1 MQLWDKL
8 AEYAKNFSSYRT
20 TMDFGDVAEILIIA
34 VLLYYTLVWMK
45 TTRAWILLKGLIVIL
60 AFLLLAYFFRMTT
73 ILWMAQNV
81 LGFAVTAL
89 IVVLQPEL
97 RKALEELGKKNI
109 ISSVLPFDNSHRVNE
124 EFSEKTINEITKACV
139 EMGKVRTGAL
149 IVIEQKVSLRDY
161 ERTGIDVDGI
171 VTSQLLINIF
181 EHNTPLH
188 DGAVIIQGNRVVS
201 ATCYLPLSDNLG
213 LSKELGTRHRAGVG
227 ISEITDSLTI
237 IVSEETGKISV
248 AYEGELERN
257 LDADSLRD
265 RMHKILNNPVEE
277 HKNLRI
283 WKGRSRDKKMKKL
296 LTRNLGLK
304 LASLLLAFVLW
315 FLVAQIYDPKDTV
328 TFNNIQVRLINTEL
342 LDEEGKVYEVLDNSN
357 LVRVTVT
364 GPQSIVKSELRRSDI
379 VAEADMSK
387 LTDINTIAI
396 TYYCENISNDSVEI
410 KGNHDSV
417 RLNVEDKTSKWIK
430 LESNTIGD
438 VASGYMIGNVTLDQ
452 TNIEVTGPK
461 SAISQVDHAGV
472 DINVTDSTTSL
483 SANVDIKLYDADDN
497 ELVLESVKK
506 NVDSAYM
513 TVEVL
518 ATKEVPVEIEY
529 MGVPEDGYMATGEVE
544 SSVPTVRIAGTVST
558 LVGISAITVPEDR
571 MNITGQSDN
580 LVDIINLKEY
590 LPANVRLADK
600 SFDGKITATVY
611 IEPIVSKDLTVAA
624 ENISVTGVPDGMEA
638 EITSTAEEYNI
649 TVSGLSRDVSI
660 LHDSSVT
667 GILNLTQ
674 WMEDNGVEELT
685 PGTYTIPV
693 TFNLTEDITVTP
705 DINIHIRLKNADA
718 DNQ

>member
-1 MQLWDKL
+1 
-8 AEYAKNFSSYRT
+8 
-20 TMDFGDVAEILIIA
+20 
-34 VLLYYTLVWMK
+34 
-45 TTRAWILLKGLIVIL
+45 
-60 AFLLLAYFFRMTT
+60 
-73 ILWMAQNV
+73 
-81 LGFAVTAL
+81 
-89 IVVLQPEL
+89 
-97 RKALEELGKKNI
+97 
-109 ISSVLPFDNSHRVNE
+109 
-124 EFSEKTINEITKACV
+124 
-139 EMGKVRTGAL
+139 
-149 IVIEQKVSLRDY
+149 
-161 ERTGIDVDGI
+161 
-171 VTSQLLINIF
+171 
-181 EHNTPLH
+181 
-188 DGAVIIQGNRVVS
+188 
-201 ATCYLPLSDNLG
+201 
-213 LSKELGTRHRAGVG
+213 
-227 ISEITDSLTI
+227 
-237 IVSEETGKISV
+237 
-248 AYEGELERN
+248 
-257 LDADSLRD
+257 
-265 RMHKILNNPVEE
+265 
-277 HKNLRI
+277 
-283 WKGRSRDKKMKKL
+283 MKKL

-461 SAISQVDHAGV
+461 SAVSQVDHAGV

-693 TFNLTEDITVTP
+693 TFNLAEDITVTP
-705 DINIHIRLKNADA
+705 DINIHIRLKNADT

>member
-1 MQLWDKL
+1 
-8 AEYAKNFSSYRT
+8 
-20 TMDFGDVAEILIIA
+20 
-34 VLLYYTLVWMK
+34 
-45 TTRAWILLKGLIVIL
+45 
-60 AFLLLAYFFRMTT
+60 
-73 ILWMAQNV
+73 
-81 LGFAVTAL
+81 
-89 IVVLQPEL
+89 
-97 RKALEELGKKNI
+97 
-109 ISSVLPFDNSHRVNE
+109 
-124 EFSEKTINEITKACV
+124 
-139 EMGKVRTGAL
+139 
-149 IVIEQKVSLRDY
+149 
-161 ERTGIDVDGI
+161 
-171 VTSQLLINIF
+171 
-181 EHNTPLH
+181 
-188 DGAVIIQGNRVVS
+188 
-201 ATCYLPLSDNLG
+201 
-213 LSKELGTRHRAGVG
+213 
-227 ISEITDSLTI
+227 
-237 IVSEETGKISV
+237 
-248 AYEGELERN
+248 
-257 LDADSLRD
+257 
-265 RMHKILNNPVEE
+265 
-277 HKNLRI
+277 
-283 WKGRSRDKKMKKL
+283 MKKT

-430 LESNTIGD
+430 LESNTIGN
-438 VASGYMIGNVTLDQ
+438 VASGYMIGNVSLDQ

-472 DINVTDSTTSL
+472 DINVTDSTSSL

-497 ELVLESVKK
+497 ELTLESVKK
-506 NVDSAYM
+506 NVDSAHM

-529 MGVPEDGYMATGEVE
+529 MGVPEDGYMASGEVE
-544 SSVPTVRIAGTVST
+544 SSVPTVRIAGNAST

-571 MNITGQSDN
+571 MNITGQTDN

-590 LPANVRLADK
+590 LPSNVRLADK

-660 LHDSSVT
+660 LRDSSVT

-693 TFNLTEDITVTP
+693 TFNLAEDITVVP
-705 DINIHIRLKNADA
+705 DINIHIRLKNADT

>member
-1 MQLWDKL
+1 
-8 AEYAKNFSSYRT
+8 
-20 TMDFGDVAEILIIA
+20 
-34 VLLYYTLVWMK
+34 
-45 TTRAWILLKGLIVIL
+45 
-60 AFLLLAYFFRMTT
+60 
-73 ILWMAQNV
+73 
-81 LGFAVTAL
+81 
-89 IVVLQPEL
+89 
-97 RKALEELGKKNI
+97 
-109 ISSVLPFDNSHRVNE
+109 
-124 EFSEKTINEITKACV
+124 
-139 EMGKVRTGAL
+139 
-149 IVIEQKVSLRDY
+149 
-161 ERTGIDVDGI
+161 
-171 VTSQLLINIF
+171 
-181 EHNTPLH
+181 
-188 DGAVIIQGNRVVS
+188 
-201 ATCYLPLSDNLG
+201 
-213 LSKELGTRHRAGVG
+213 
-227 ISEITDSLTI
+227 
-237 IVSEETGKISV
+237 
-248 AYEGELERN
+248 
-257 LDADSLRD
+257 
-265 RMHKILNNPVEE
+265 
-277 HKNLRI
+277 
-283 WKGRSRDKKMKKL
+283 MKKL

-328 TFNNIQVRLINTEL
+328 TFNNIQVSLINTEL

-693 TFNLTEDITVTP
+693 TFNLAEDITVTP
-705 DINIHIRLKNADA
+705 DINIHIRLKNADT

>member
-1 MQLWDKL
+1 
-8 AEYAKNFSSYRT
+8 
-20 TMDFGDVAEILIIA
+20 
-34 VLLYYTLVWMK
+34 
-45 TTRAWILLKGLIVIL
+45 
-60 AFLLLAYFFRMTT
+60 
-73 ILWMAQNV
+73 
-81 LGFAVTAL
+81 
-89 IVVLQPEL
+89 
-97 RKALEELGKKNI
+97 
-109 ISSVLPFDNSHRVNE
+109 
-124 EFSEKTINEITKACV
+124 
-139 EMGKVRTGAL
+139 
-149 IVIEQKVSLRDY
+149 
-161 ERTGIDVDGI
+161 
-171 VTSQLLINIF
+171 
-181 EHNTPLH
+181 
-188 DGAVIIQGNRVVS
+188 
-201 ATCYLPLSDNLG
+201 
-213 LSKELGTRHRAGVG
+213 
-227 ISEITDSLTI
+227 
-237 IVSEETGKISV
+237 
-248 AYEGELERN
+248 
-257 LDADSLRD
+257 
-265 RMHKILNNPVEE
+265 
-277 HKNLRI
+277 
-283 WKGRSRDKKMKKL
+283 MKKL

-667 GILNLTQ
+667 GILNLTL

-693 TFNLTEDITVTP
+693 TFNLAEDITVTP
-705 DINIHIRLKNADA
+705 DINIHIRLKNADT

>member
-1 MQLWDKL
+1 
-8 AEYAKNFSSYRT
+8 
-20 TMDFGDVAEILIIA
+20 
-34 VLLYYTLVWMK
+34 
-45 TTRAWILLKGLIVIL
+45 
-60 AFLLLAYFFRMTT
+60 
-73 ILWMAQNV
+73 
-81 LGFAVTAL
+81 
-89 IVVLQPEL
+89 
-97 RKALEELGKKNI
+97 
-109 ISSVLPFDNSHRVNE
+109 
-124 EFSEKTINEITKACV
+124 
-139 EMGKVRTGAL
+139 
-149 IVIEQKVSLRDY
+149 
-161 ERTGIDVDGI
+161 
-171 VTSQLLINIF
+171 
-181 EHNTPLH
+181 
-188 DGAVIIQGNRVVS
+188 
-201 ATCYLPLSDNLG
+201 
-213 LSKELGTRHRAGVG
+213 
-227 ISEITDSLTI
+227 
-237 IVSEETGKISV
+237 
-248 AYEGELERN
+248 
-257 LDADSLRD
+257 
-265 RMHKILNNPVEE
+265 
-277 HKNLRI
+277 
-283 WKGRSRDKKMKKL
+283 MKKL

-529 MGVPEDGYMATGEVE
+529 MGVPEDGYMATGELE

-693 TFNLTEDITVTP
+693 TFNLAEDITVVP
-705 DINIHIRLKNADA
+705 DINIHIRLKNADT

>member
-1 MQLWDKL
+1 
-8 AEYAKNFSSYRT
+8 
-20 TMDFGDVAEILIIA
+20 
-34 VLLYYTLVWMK
+34 
-45 TTRAWILLKGLIVIL
+45 
-60 AFLLLAYFFRMTT
+60 
-73 ILWMAQNV
+73 
-81 LGFAVTAL
+81 
-89 IVVLQPEL
+89 
-97 RKALEELGKKNI
+97 
-109 ISSVLPFDNSHRVNE
+109 
-124 EFSEKTINEITKACV
+124 
-139 EMGKVRTGAL
+139 
-149 IVIEQKVSLRDY
+149 
-161 ERTGIDVDGI
+161 
-171 VTSQLLINIF
+171 
-181 EHNTPLH
+181 
-188 DGAVIIQGNRVVS
+188 
-201 ATCYLPLSDNLG
+201 
-213 LSKELGTRHRAGVG
+213 
-227 ISEITDSLTI
+227 
-237 IVSEETGKISV
+237 
-248 AYEGELERN
+248 
-257 LDADSLRD
+257 
-265 RMHKILNNPVEE
+265 
-277 HKNLRI
+277 
-283 WKGRSRDKKMKKL
+283 MKKS

-693 TFNLTEDITVTP
+693 TFNLAEDITVVP
-705 DINIHIRLKNADA
+705 DINIHIRLKNADTN
-718 DNQ
+718 NQ

>member
-1 MQLWDKL
+1 
-8 AEYAKNFSSYRT
+8 
-20 TMDFGDVAEILIIA
+20 
-34 VLLYYTLVWMK
+34 
-45 TTRAWILLKGLIVIL
+45 
-60 AFLLLAYFFRMTT
+60 
-73 ILWMAQNV
+73 
-81 LGFAVTAL
+81 
-89 IVVLQPEL
+89 
-97 RKALEELGKKNI
+97 
-109 ISSVLPFDNSHRVNE
+109 
-124 EFSEKTINEITKACV
+124 
-139 EMGKVRTGAL
+139 
-149 IVIEQKVSLRDY
+149 
-161 ERTGIDVDGI
+161 
-171 VTSQLLINIF
+171 
-181 EHNTPLH
+181 
-188 DGAVIIQGNRVVS
+188 
-201 ATCYLPLSDNLG
+201 
-213 LSKELGTRHRAGVG
+213 
-227 ISEITDSLTI
+227 
-237 IVSEETGKISV
+237 
-248 AYEGELERN
+248 
-257 LDADSLRD
+257 
-265 RMHKILNNPVEE
+265 
-277 HKNLRI
+277 
-283 WKGRSRDKKMKKL
+283 MKKL

-328 TFNNIQVRLINTEL
+328 TFNNIQVCLINTEL

-693 TFNLTEDITVTP
+693 TFNLAEDITVTP
-705 DINIHIRLKNADA
+705 DINIHIRLKNADT

>member
-1 MQLWDKL
+1 
-8 AEYAKNFSSYRT
+8 
-20 TMDFGDVAEILIIA
+20 
-34 VLLYYTLVWMK
+34 
-45 TTRAWILLKGLIVIL
+45 
-60 AFLLLAYFFRMTT
+60 
-73 ILWMAQNV
+73 
-81 LGFAVTAL
+81 
-89 IVVLQPEL
+89 
-97 RKALEELGKKNI
+97 
-109 ISSVLPFDNSHRVNE
+109 
-124 EFSEKTINEITKACV
+124 
-139 EMGKVRTGAL
+139 
-149 IVIEQKVSLRDY
+149 
-161 ERTGIDVDGI
+161 
-171 VTSQLLINIF
+171 
-181 EHNTPLH
+181 
-188 DGAVIIQGNRVVS
+188 
-201 ATCYLPLSDNLG
+201 
-213 LSKELGTRHRAGVG
+213 
-227 ISEITDSLTI
+227 
-237 IVSEETGKISV
+237 
-248 AYEGELERN
+248 
-257 LDADSLRD
+257 
-265 RMHKILNNPVEE
+265 
-277 HKNLRI
+277 
-283 WKGRSRDKKMKKL
+283 MKKL

-430 LESNTIGD
+430 LESNTMGD

-693 TFNLTEDITVTP
+693 TFNLAEDITVVP
-705 DINIHIRLKNADA
+705 DINIHIRLKNADT

>member
-1 MQLWDKL
+1 
-8 AEYAKNFSSYRT
+8 
-20 TMDFGDVAEILIIA
+20 
-34 VLLYYTLVWMK
+34 
-45 TTRAWILLKGLIVIL
+45 
-60 AFLLLAYFFRMTT
+60 
-73 ILWMAQNV
+73 
-81 LGFAVTAL
+81 
-89 IVVLQPEL
+89 
-97 RKALEELGKKNI
+97 
-109 ISSVLPFDNSHRVNE
+109 
-124 EFSEKTINEITKACV
+124 
-139 EMGKVRTGAL
+139 
-149 IVIEQKVSLRDY
+149 
-161 ERTGIDVDGI
+161 
-171 VTSQLLINIF
+171 
-181 EHNTPLH
+181 
-188 DGAVIIQGNRVVS
+188 
-201 ATCYLPLSDNLG
+201 
-213 LSKELGTRHRAGVG
+213 
-227 ISEITDSLTI
+227 
-237 IVSEETGKISV
+237 
-248 AYEGELERN
+248 
-257 LDADSLRD
+257 
-265 RMHKILNNPVEE
+265 
-277 HKNLRI
+277 
-283 WKGRSRDKKMKKL
+283 MKKL

-472 DINVTDSTTSL
+472 DIYVTDSTTSL

-693 TFNLTEDITVTP
+693 TFNLAEDITVTP
-705 DINIHIRLKNADA
+705 DINIHIRLKNADT

>member
-1 MQLWDKL
+1 
-8 AEYAKNFSSYRT
+8 
-20 TMDFGDVAEILIIA
+20 
-34 VLLYYTLVWMK
+34 
-45 TTRAWILLKGLIVIL
+45 
-60 AFLLLAYFFRMTT
+60 
-73 ILWMAQNV
+73 
-81 LGFAVTAL
+81 
-89 IVVLQPEL
+89 
-97 RKALEELGKKNI
+97 
-109 ISSVLPFDNSHRVNE
+109 
-124 EFSEKTINEITKACV
+124 
-139 EMGKVRTGAL
+139 
-149 IVIEQKVSLRDY
+149 
-161 ERTGIDVDGI
+161 
-171 VTSQLLINIF
+171 
-181 EHNTPLH
+181 
-188 DGAVIIQGNRVVS
+188 
-201 ATCYLPLSDNLG
+201 
-213 LSKELGTRHRAGVG
+213 
-227 ISEITDSLTI
+227 
-237 IVSEETGKISV
+237 
-248 AYEGELERN
+248 
-257 LDADSLRD
+257 
-265 RMHKILNNPVEE
+265 
-277 HKNLRI
+277 
-283 WKGRSRDKKMKKL
+283 MKKL

-304 LASLLLAFVLW
+304 LASLVLAFVLW

-328 TFNNIQVRLINTEL
+328 TFNNIQVRLVNTEL
-342 LDEEGKVYEVLDNSN
+342 LEEEGKVYEVLDNSN

-544 SSVPTVRIAGTVST
+544 SSVPTVRIAGIASA

-571 MNITGQSDN
+571 MNITGD

-590 LPANVRLADK
+590 LPSNVRLADK
-600 SFDGKITATVY
+600 GFDGKITATVY
-611 IEPIVSKDLTVAA
+611 IEPIDTKDLTIPAD
-624 ENISVTGVPDGMEA
+624 NISITGVPDGMEA
-638 EITSTAEEYNI
+638 EVTSTAEEYNI
-649 TVSGLSRDVSI
+649 TVSGLTRDVSI
-660 LHDSSVT
+660 LRDSSVT

-693 TFNLTEDITVTP
+693 TFNLAEDITVAP
-705 DINIHIRLKNADA
+705 DINIHVRLKNADT

>member
-1 MQLWDKL
+1 
-8 AEYAKNFSSYRT
+8 
-20 TMDFGDVAEILIIA
+20 
-34 VLLYYTLVWMK
+34 
-45 TTRAWILLKGLIVIL
+45 
-60 AFLLLAYFFRMTT
+60 
-73 ILWMAQNV
+73 
-81 LGFAVTAL
+81 
-89 IVVLQPEL
+89 
-97 RKALEELGKKNI
+97 
-109 ISSVLPFDNSHRVNE
+109 
-124 EFSEKTINEITKACV
+124 
-139 EMGKVRTGAL
+139 
-149 IVIEQKVSLRDY
+149 
-161 ERTGIDVDGI
+161 
-171 VTSQLLINIF
+171 
-181 EHNTPLH
+181 
-188 DGAVIIQGNRVVS
+188 
-201 ATCYLPLSDNLG
+201 
-213 LSKELGTRHRAGVG
+213 
-227 ISEITDSLTI
+227 
-237 IVSEETGKISV
+237 
-248 AYEGELERN
+248 
-257 LDADSLRD
+257 
-265 RMHKILNNPVEE
+265 
-277 HKNLRI
+277 
-283 WKGRSRDKKMKKL
+283 MKKL

-544 SSVPTVRIAGTVST
+544 SSVSTVRIAGTVST

-693 TFNLTEDITVTP
+693 TFNLAEDITVTP
-705 DINIHIRLKNADA
+705 DINIHIRLKNADT

>member
-1 MQLWDKL
+1 
-8 AEYAKNFSSYRT
+8 
-20 TMDFGDVAEILIIA
+20 
-34 VLLYYTLVWMK
+34 
-45 TTRAWILLKGLIVIL
+45 
-60 AFLLLAYFFRMTT
+60 
-73 ILWMAQNV
+73 
-81 LGFAVTAL
+81 
-89 IVVLQPEL
+89 
-97 RKALEELGKKNI
+97 
-109 ISSVLPFDNSHRVNE
+109 
-124 EFSEKTINEITKACV
+124 
-139 EMGKVRTGAL
+139 
-149 IVIEQKVSLRDY
+149 
-161 ERTGIDVDGI
+161 
-171 VTSQLLINIF
+171 
-181 EHNTPLH
+181 
-188 DGAVIIQGNRVVS
+188 
-201 ATCYLPLSDNLG
+201 
-213 LSKELGTRHRAGVG
+213 
-227 ISEITDSLTI
+227 
-237 IVSEETGKISV
+237 
-248 AYEGELERN
+248 
-257 LDADSLRD
+257 
-265 RMHKILNNPVEE
+265 
-277 HKNLRI
+277 
-283 WKGRSRDKKMKKL
+283 MKKL

-497 ELVLESVKK
+497 ELTLESVKK

-571 MNITGQSDN
+571 MNITGQTDN

-590 LPANVRLADK
+590 LPSNVRLADK

-693 TFNLTEDITVTP
+693 TFNLAEDITVIP
-705 DINIHIRLKNADA
+705 DINIHIRLKNADT

>member
-1 MQLWDKL
+1 
-8 AEYAKNFSSYRT
+8 
-20 TMDFGDVAEILIIA
+20 
-34 VLLYYTLVWMK
+34 
-45 TTRAWILLKGLIVIL
+45 
-60 AFLLLAYFFRMTT
+60 
-73 ILWMAQNV
+73 
-81 LGFAVTAL
+81 
-89 IVVLQPEL
+89 
-97 RKALEELGKKNI
+97 
-109 ISSVLPFDNSHRVNE
+109 
-124 EFSEKTINEITKACV
+124 
-139 EMGKVRTGAL
+139 
-149 IVIEQKVSLRDY
+149 
-161 ERTGIDVDGI
+161 
-171 VTSQLLINIF
+171 
-181 EHNTPLH
+181 
-188 DGAVIIQGNRVVS
+188 
-201 ATCYLPLSDNLG
+201 
-213 LSKELGTRHRAGVG
+213 
-227 ISEITDSLTI
+227 
-237 IVSEETGKISV
+237 
-248 AYEGELERN
+248 
-257 LDADSLRD
+257 
-265 RMHKILNNPVEE
+265 
-277 HKNLRI
+277 
-283 WKGRSRDKKMKKL
+283 MKKL

-571 MNITGQSDN
+571 MNITGQTDN

-660 LHDSSVT
+660 LRDSSVT

-693 TFNLTEDITVTP
+693 TFNLAEDITVTP
-705 DINIHIRLKNADA
+705 DINIHIRLKNADTN
-718 DNQ
+718 NQ

>member
-1 MQLWDKL
+1 
-8 AEYAKNFSSYRT
+8 
-20 TMDFGDVAEILIIA
+20 
-34 VLLYYTLVWMK
+34 
-45 TTRAWILLKGLIVIL
+45 
-60 AFLLLAYFFRMTT
+60 
-73 ILWMAQNV
+73 
-81 LGFAVTAL
+81 
-89 IVVLQPEL
+89 
-97 RKALEELGKKNI
+97 
-109 ISSVLPFDNSHRVNE
+109 
-124 EFSEKTINEITKACV
+124 
-139 EMGKVRTGAL
+139 
-149 IVIEQKVSLRDY
+149 
-161 ERTGIDVDGI
+161 
-171 VTSQLLINIF
+171 
-181 EHNTPLH
+181 
-188 DGAVIIQGNRVVS
+188 
-201 ATCYLPLSDNLG
+201 
-213 LSKELGTRHRAGVG
+213 
-227 ISEITDSLTI
+227 
-237 IVSEETGKISV
+237 
-248 AYEGELERN
+248 
-257 LDADSLRD
+257 
-265 RMHKILNNPVEE
+265 
-277 HKNLRI
+277 
-283 WKGRSRDKKMKKL
+283 MKKS

-430 LESNTIGD
+430 LESNTIGN

-693 TFNLTEDITVTP
+693 TFNLAEDITVTP
-705 DINIHIRLKNADA
+705 DINIHIRLKNADT

>member
-1 MQLWDKL
+1 
-8 AEYAKNFSSYRT
+8 
-20 TMDFGDVAEILIIA
+20 
-34 VLLYYTLVWMK
+34 
-45 TTRAWILLKGLIVIL
+45 
-60 AFLLLAYFFRMTT
+60 
-73 ILWMAQNV
+73 
-81 LGFAVTAL
+81 
-89 IVVLQPEL
+89 
-97 RKALEELGKKNI
+97 
-109 ISSVLPFDNSHRVNE
+109 
-124 EFSEKTINEITKACV
+124 
-139 EMGKVRTGAL
+139 
-149 IVIEQKVSLRDY
+149 
-161 ERTGIDVDGI
+161 
-171 VTSQLLINIF
+171 
-181 EHNTPLH
+181 
-188 DGAVIIQGNRVVS
+188 
-201 ATCYLPLSDNLG
+201 
-213 LSKELGTRHRAGVG
+213 
-227 ISEITDSLTI
+227 
-237 IVSEETGKISV
+237 
-248 AYEGELERN
+248 
-257 LDADSLRD
+257 
-265 RMHKILNNPVEE
+265 
-277 HKNLRI
+277 
-283 WKGRSRDKKMKKL
+283 MKKL

-438 VASGYMIGNVTLDQ
+438 VASGYMIENVTLDQ

-649 TVSGLSRDVSI
+649 TVSGLSRDVSM

-693 TFNLTEDITVTP
+693 TFNLAEDITVVP
-705 DINIHIRLKNADA
+705 DINIHIRLKNADT

>member
-1 MQLWDKL
+1 
-8 AEYAKNFSSYRT
+8 
-20 TMDFGDVAEILIIA
+20 
-34 VLLYYTLVWMK
+34 
-45 TTRAWILLKGLIVIL
+45 
-60 AFLLLAYFFRMTT
+60 
-73 ILWMAQNV
+73 
-81 LGFAVTAL
+81 
-89 IVVLQPEL
+89 
-97 RKALEELGKKNI
+97 
-109 ISSVLPFDNSHRVNE
+109 
-124 EFSEKTINEITKACV
+124 
-139 EMGKVRTGAL
+139 
-149 IVIEQKVSLRDY
+149 
-161 ERTGIDVDGI
+161 
-171 VTSQLLINIF
+171 
-181 EHNTPLH
+181 
-188 DGAVIIQGNRVVS
+188 
-201 ATCYLPLSDNLG
+201 
-213 LSKELGTRHRAGVG
+213 
-227 ISEITDSLTI
+227 
-237 IVSEETGKISV
+237 
-248 AYEGELERN
+248 
-257 LDADSLRD
+257 
-265 RMHKILNNPVEE
+265 
-277 HKNLRI
+277 
-283 WKGRSRDKKMKKL
+283 MKKL

-472 DINVTDSTTSL
+472 DINVTDSTSL

-693 TFNLTEDITVTP
+693 TFNLAEDITVTP
-705 DINIHIRLKNADA
+705 DINIHIRLKNADT

>member
-1 MQLWDKL
+1 
-8 AEYAKNFSSYRT
+8 
-20 TMDFGDVAEILIIA
+20 
-34 VLLYYTLVWMK
+34 
-45 TTRAWILLKGLIVIL
+45 
-60 AFLLLAYFFRMTT
+60 
-73 ILWMAQNV
+73 
-81 LGFAVTAL
+81 
-89 IVVLQPEL
+89 
-97 RKALEELGKKNI
+97 
-109 ISSVLPFDNSHRVNE
+109 
-124 EFSEKTINEITKACV
+124 
-139 EMGKVRTGAL
+139 
-149 IVIEQKVSLRDY
+149 
-161 ERTGIDVDGI
+161 
-171 VTSQLLINIF
+171 
-181 EHNTPLH
+181 
-188 DGAVIIQGNRVVS
+188 
-201 ATCYLPLSDNLG
+201 
-213 LSKELGTRHRAGVG
+213 
-227 ISEITDSLTI
+227 
-237 IVSEETGKISV
+237 
-248 AYEGELERN
+248 
-257 LDADSLRD
+257 
-265 RMHKILNNPVEE
+265 
-277 HKNLRI
+277 
-283 WKGRSRDKKMKKL
+283 MKKL

-430 LESNTIGD
+430 LESNTIGN
-438 VASGYMIGNVTLDQ
+438 VASGYMIGNVSLDQ

-472 DINVTDSTTSL
+472 DINVTDSTSSL

-497 ELVLESVKK
+497 ELTLESVKK
-506 NVDSAYM
+506 NVDSAHM

-544 SSVPTVRIAGTVST
+544 SSVPTVRIAGTAST
-558 LVGISAITVPEDR
+558 LAGISAITVSEDR
-571 MNITGQSDN
+571 MNITGQTDN

-660 LHDSSVT
+660 LRDSSVT

-693 TFNLTEDITVTP
+693 TFNLAEDITVVP
-705 DINIHIRLKNADA
+705 DINIHIRLKNADT

>member
-1 MQLWDKL
+1 
-8 AEYAKNFSSYRT
+8 
-20 TMDFGDVAEILIIA
+20 
-34 VLLYYTLVWMK
+34 
-45 TTRAWILLKGLIVIL
+45 
-60 AFLLLAYFFRMTT
+60 
-73 ILWMAQNV
+73 
-81 LGFAVTAL
+81 
-89 IVVLQPEL
+89 
-97 RKALEELGKKNI
+97 
-109 ISSVLPFDNSHRVNE
+109 
-124 EFSEKTINEITKACV
+124 
-139 EMGKVRTGAL
+139 
-149 IVIEQKVSLRDY
+149 
-161 ERTGIDVDGI
+161 
-171 VTSQLLINIF
+171 
-181 EHNTPLH
+181 
-188 DGAVIIQGNRVVS
+188 
-201 ATCYLPLSDNLG
+201 
-213 LSKELGTRHRAGVG
+213 
-227 ISEITDSLTI
+227 
-237 IVSEETGKISV
+237 
-248 AYEGELERN
+248 
-257 LDADSLRD
+257 
-265 RMHKILNNPVEE
+265 
-277 HKNLRI
+277 
-283 WKGRSRDKKMKKL
+283 MKKL

-304 LASLLLAFVLW
+304 LASLVLAFVLW

-497 ELVLESVKK
+497 ELVLESIKK

-693 TFNLTEDITVTP
+693 TFNLAEDITVVP
-705 DINIHIRLKNADA
+705 DINIHIRLKNADT

>member
-1 MQLWDKL
+1 
-8 AEYAKNFSSYRT
+8 
-20 TMDFGDVAEILIIA
+20 
-34 VLLYYTLVWMK
+34 
-45 TTRAWILLKGLIVIL
+45 
-60 AFLLLAYFFRMTT
+60 
-73 ILWMAQNV
+73 
-81 LGFAVTAL
+81 
-89 IVVLQPEL
+89 
-97 RKALEELGKKNI
+97 
-109 ISSVLPFDNSHRVNE
+109 
-124 EFSEKTINEITKACV
+124 
-139 EMGKVRTGAL
+139 
-149 IVIEQKVSLRDY
+149 
-161 ERTGIDVDGI
+161 
-171 VTSQLLINIF
+171 
-181 EHNTPLH
+181 
-188 DGAVIIQGNRVVS
+188 
-201 ATCYLPLSDNLG
+201 
-213 LSKELGTRHRAGVG
+213 
-227 ISEITDSLTI
+227 
-237 IVSEETGKISV
+237 
-248 AYEGELERN
+248 
-257 LDADSLRD
+257 
-265 RMHKILNNPVEE
+265 
-277 HKNLRI
+277 
-283 WKGRSRDKKMKKL
+283 MKKL

-452 TNIEVTGPK
+452 TKIEVTGPK

-693 TFNLTEDITVTP
+693 TFNLAEDITVTP
-705 DINIHIRLKNADA
+705 DINIHIRLKNADT

>member
-1 MQLWDKL
+1 
-8 AEYAKNFSSYRT
+8 
-20 TMDFGDVAEILIIA
+20 
-34 VLLYYTLVWMK
+34 
-45 TTRAWILLKGLIVIL
+45 
-60 AFLLLAYFFRMTT
+60 
-73 ILWMAQNV
+73 
-81 LGFAVTAL
+81 
-89 IVVLQPEL
+89 
-97 RKALEELGKKNI
+97 
-109 ISSVLPFDNSHRVNE
+109 
-124 EFSEKTINEITKACV
+124 
-139 EMGKVRTGAL
+139 
-149 IVIEQKVSLRDY
+149 
-161 ERTGIDVDGI
+161 
-171 VTSQLLINIF
+171 
-181 EHNTPLH
+181 
-188 DGAVIIQGNRVVS
+188 
-201 ATCYLPLSDNLG
+201 
-213 LSKELGTRHRAGVG
+213 
-227 ISEITDSLTI
+227 
-237 IVSEETGKISV
+237 
-248 AYEGELERN
+248 
-257 LDADSLRD
+257 
-265 RMHKILNNPVEE
+265 
-277 HKNLRI
+277 
-283 WKGRSRDKKMKKL
+283 MKKL

-304 LASLLLAFVLW
+304 LASQLLAFVLW

-693 TFNLTEDITVTP
+693 TFNLAEDITVVP
-705 DINIHIRLKNADA
+705 DINIHIRLKNADT

>member
-1 MQLWDKL
+1 
-8 AEYAKNFSSYRT
+8 
-20 TMDFGDVAEILIIA
+20 
-34 VLLYYTLVWMK
+34 
-45 TTRAWILLKGLIVIL
+45 
-60 AFLLLAYFFRMTT
+60 
-73 ILWMAQNV
+73 
-81 LGFAVTAL
+81 
-89 IVVLQPEL
+89 
-97 RKALEELGKKNI
+97 
-109 ISSVLPFDNSHRVNE
+109 
-124 EFSEKTINEITKACV
+124 
-139 EMGKVRTGAL
+139 
-149 IVIEQKVSLRDY
+149 
-161 ERTGIDVDGI
+161 
-171 VTSQLLINIF
+171 
-181 EHNTPLH
+181 
-188 DGAVIIQGNRVVS
+188 
-201 ATCYLPLSDNLG
+201 
-213 LSKELGTRHRAGVG
+213 
-227 ISEITDSLTI
+227 
-237 IVSEETGKISV
+237 
-248 AYEGELERN
+248 
-257 LDADSLRD
+257 
-265 RMHKILNNPVEE
+265 
-277 HKNLRI
+277 
-283 WKGRSRDKKMKKL
+283 MKKL

-315 FLVAQIYDPKDTV
+315 FLEAQIYDPKDTV

-693 TFNLTEDITVTP
+693 TFNLAEDITVVP
-705 DINIHIRLKNADA
+705 DINIHIRLKNADT

>member
-1 MQLWDKL
+1 
-8 AEYAKNFSSYRT
+8 
-20 TMDFGDVAEILIIA
+20 
-34 VLLYYTLVWMK
+34 
-45 TTRAWILLKGLIVIL
+45 
-60 AFLLLAYFFRMTT
+60 
-73 ILWMAQNV
+73 
-81 LGFAVTAL
+81 
-89 IVVLQPEL
+89 
-97 RKALEELGKKNI
+97 
-109 ISSVLPFDNSHRVNE
+109 
-124 EFSEKTINEITKACV
+124 
-139 EMGKVRTGAL
+139 
-149 IVIEQKVSLRDY
+149 
-161 ERTGIDVDGI
+161 
-171 VTSQLLINIF
+171 
-181 EHNTPLH
+181 
-188 DGAVIIQGNRVVS
+188 
-201 ATCYLPLSDNLG
+201 
-213 LSKELGTRHRAGVG
+213 
-227 ISEITDSLTI
+227 
-237 IVSEETGKISV
+237 
-248 AYEGELERN
+248 
-257 LDADSLRD
+257 
-265 RMHKILNNPVEE
+265 
-277 HKNLRI
+277 
-283 WKGRSRDKKMKKL
+283 MKKL

-693 TFNLTEDITVTP
+693 TFILAEDITVVP
-705 DINIHIRLKNADA
+705 DINIHIRLKNADT

>member
-1 MQLWDKL
+1 
-8 AEYAKNFSSYRT
+8 
-20 TMDFGDVAEILIIA
+20 
-34 VLLYYTLVWMK
+34 
-45 TTRAWILLKGLIVIL
+45 
-60 AFLLLAYFFRMTT
+60 
-73 ILWMAQNV
+73 
-81 LGFAVTAL
+81 
-89 IVVLQPEL
+89 
-97 RKALEELGKKNI
+97 
-109 ISSVLPFDNSHRVNE
+109 
-124 EFSEKTINEITKACV
+124 
-139 EMGKVRTGAL
+139 
-149 IVIEQKVSLRDY
+149 
-161 ERTGIDVDGI
+161 
-171 VTSQLLINIF
+171 
-181 EHNTPLH
+181 
-188 DGAVIIQGNRVVS
+188 
-201 ATCYLPLSDNLG
+201 
-213 LSKELGTRHRAGVG
+213 
-227 ISEITDSLTI
+227 
-237 IVSEETGKISV
+237 
-248 AYEGELERN
+248 
-257 LDADSLRD
+257 
-265 RMHKILNNPVEE
+265 
-277 HKNLRI
+277 
-283 WKGRSRDKKMKKL
+283 MKKL

-693 TFNLTEDITVTP
+693 TFNLAEDITVVP
-705 DINIHIRLKNADA
+705 DVNIHIRLKNADT

>member
-1 MQLWDKL
+1 
-8 AEYAKNFSSYRT
+8 
-20 TMDFGDVAEILIIA
+20 
-34 VLLYYTLVWMK
+34 
-45 TTRAWILLKGLIVIL
+45 
-60 AFLLLAYFFRMTT
+60 
-73 ILWMAQNV
+73 
-81 LGFAVTAL
+81 
-89 IVVLQPEL
+89 
-97 RKALEELGKKNI
+97 
-109 ISSVLPFDNSHRVNE
+109 
-124 EFSEKTINEITKACV
+124 
-139 EMGKVRTGAL
+139 
-149 IVIEQKVSLRDY
+149 
-161 ERTGIDVDGI
+161 
-171 VTSQLLINIF
+171 
-181 EHNTPLH
+181 
-188 DGAVIIQGNRVVS
+188 
-201 ATCYLPLSDNLG
+201 
-213 LSKELGTRHRAGVG
+213 
-227 ISEITDSLTI
+227 
-237 IVSEETGKISV
+237 
-248 AYEGELERN
+248 
-257 LDADSLRD
+257 
-265 RMHKILNNPVEE
+265 
-277 HKNLRI
+277 
-283 WKGRSRDKKMKKL
+283 MKKL

-693 TFNLTEDITVTP
+693 TFNLAEDITVVP
-705 DINIHIRLKNADA
+705 DINIHIRLKNADTA
-718 DNQ
+718 TQ

>member
-1 MQLWDKL
+1 
-8 AEYAKNFSSYRT
+8 
-20 TMDFGDVAEILIIA
+20 
-34 VLLYYTLVWMK
+34 
-45 TTRAWILLKGLIVIL
+45 
-60 AFLLLAYFFRMTT
+60 
-73 ILWMAQNV
+73 
-81 LGFAVTAL
+81 
-89 IVVLQPEL
+89 
-97 RKALEELGKKNI
+97 
-109 ISSVLPFDNSHRVNE
+109 
-124 EFSEKTINEITKACV
+124 
-139 EMGKVRTGAL
+139 
-149 IVIEQKVSLRDY
+149 
-161 ERTGIDVDGI
+161 
-171 VTSQLLINIF
+171 
-181 EHNTPLH
+181 
-188 DGAVIIQGNRVVS
+188 
-201 ATCYLPLSDNLG
+201 
-213 LSKELGTRHRAGVG
+213 
-227 ISEITDSLTI
+227 
-237 IVSEETGKISV
+237 
-248 AYEGELERN
+248 
-257 LDADSLRD
+257 
-265 RMHKILNNPVEE
+265 
-277 HKNLRI
+277 
-283 WKGRSRDKKMKKL
+283 MKKL

-396 TYYCENISNDSVEI
+396 TYYCENVSNDSVEI

-571 MNITGQSDN
+571 MNITGQTDN

-590 LPANVRLADK
+590 LPSNVRLADK

-660 LHDSSVT
+660 LRDSSVT

-693 TFNLTEDITVTP
+693 TFNLAEDITVTP
-705 DINIHIRLKNADA
+705 DINIHIRLKNADT

>member
-1 MQLWDKL
+1 
-8 AEYAKNFSSYRT
+8 
-20 TMDFGDVAEILIIA
+20 
-34 VLLYYTLVWMK
+34 
-45 TTRAWILLKGLIVIL
+45 
-60 AFLLLAYFFRMTT
+60 
-73 ILWMAQNV
+73 
-81 LGFAVTAL
+81 
-89 IVVLQPEL
+89 
-97 RKALEELGKKNI
+97 
-109 ISSVLPFDNSHRVNE
+109 
-124 EFSEKTINEITKACV
+124 
-139 EMGKVRTGAL
+139 
-149 IVIEQKVSLRDY
+149 
-161 ERTGIDVDGI
+161 
-171 VTSQLLINIF
+171 
-181 EHNTPLH
+181 
-188 DGAVIIQGNRVVS
+188 
-201 ATCYLPLSDNLG
+201 
-213 LSKELGTRHRAGVG
+213 
-227 ISEITDSLTI
+227 
-237 IVSEETGKISV
+237 
-248 AYEGELERN
+248 
-257 LDADSLRD
+257 
-265 RMHKILNNPVEE
+265 
-277 HKNLRI
+277 
-283 WKGRSRDKKMKKL
+283 MKKL

-649 TVSGLSRDVSI
+649 TVSGLSKDVSI

-693 TFNLTEDITVTP
+693 TFNLAEDITVVP
-705 DINIHIRLKNADA
+705 DINIHIRLKNADT

>member
-1 MQLWDKL
+1 
-8 AEYAKNFSSYRT
+8 
-20 TMDFGDVAEILIIA
+20 
-34 VLLYYTLVWMK
+34 
-45 TTRAWILLKGLIVIL
+45 
-60 AFLLLAYFFRMTT
+60 
-73 ILWMAQNV
+73 
-81 LGFAVTAL
+81 
-89 IVVLQPEL
+89 
-97 RKALEELGKKNI
+97 
-109 ISSVLPFDNSHRVNE
+109 
-124 EFSEKTINEITKACV
+124 
-139 EMGKVRTGAL
+139 
-149 IVIEQKVSLRDY
+149 
-161 ERTGIDVDGI
+161 
-171 VTSQLLINIF
+171 
-181 EHNTPLH
+181 
-188 DGAVIIQGNRVVS
+188 
-201 ATCYLPLSDNLG
+201 
-213 LSKELGTRHRAGVG
+213 
-227 ISEITDSLTI
+227 
-237 IVSEETGKISV
+237 
-248 AYEGELERN
+248 
-257 LDADSLRD
+257 
-265 RMHKILNNPVEE
+265 
-277 HKNLRI
+277 
-283 WKGRSRDKKMKKL
+283 MKKL

-529 MGVPEDGYMATGEVE
+529 MGVPGDGYMATGEVE

-693 TFNLTEDITVTP
+693 TFNLAEDITVTP
-705 DINIHIRLKNADA
+705 DINIHIRLKNADT

>member
-1 MQLWDKL
+1 
-8 AEYAKNFSSYRT
+8 
-20 TMDFGDVAEILIIA
+20 
-34 VLLYYTLVWMK
+34 
-45 TTRAWILLKGLIVIL
+45 
-60 AFLLLAYFFRMTT
+60 
-73 ILWMAQNV
+73 
-81 LGFAVTAL
+81 
-89 IVVLQPEL
+89 
-97 RKALEELGKKNI
+97 
-109 ISSVLPFDNSHRVNE
+109 
-124 EFSEKTINEITKACV
+124 
-139 EMGKVRTGAL
+139 
-149 IVIEQKVSLRDY
+149 
-161 ERTGIDVDGI
+161 
-171 VTSQLLINIF
+171 
-181 EHNTPLH
+181 
-188 DGAVIIQGNRVVS
+188 
-201 ATCYLPLSDNLG
+201 
-213 LSKELGTRHRAGVG
+213 
-227 ISEITDSLTI
+227 
-237 IVSEETGKISV
+237 
-248 AYEGELERN
+248 
-257 LDADSLRD
+257 
-265 RMHKILNNPVEE
+265 
-277 HKNLRI
+277 
-283 WKGRSRDKKMKKL
+283 MKKA

-304 LASLLLAFVLW
+304 LASLVLAFVLW

-396 TYYCENISNDSVEI
+396 TYYCENVSNDSVEI

-430 LESNTIGD
+430 LESNTIGE
-438 VASGYMIGNVTLDQ
+438 VASGYLIGNVTLDQ

-472 DINVTDSTTSL
+472 DINVTDSTSSL

-497 ELVLESVKK
+497 ELTLESVKK
-506 NVDSAYM
+506 NVNSAHM

-693 TFNLTEDITVTP
+693 TFNLAEDITVVP
-705 DINIHIRLKNADA
+705 DINIHIRLKNADT